1 MRKTLT
7 VVGTA
12 LSALHGV
19 AHSSDNTDKASL
31 VALALHDSDY
41 ATTLAA
47 PLNFNVRNMYA
58 SHSSHSSHASHA
70 SHSSHSSGSG
80 ASYGYTPAYT
90 PPYAPP
96 PPSTAPQGSG
106 GAATGAPL
114 ISPTKSRPSIDQ
126 LQRMIMRVQAALYA
140 HGYDP
145 GAIDGEMSLKTKEA
159 LRLFQIAHG
168 LPANAKMTTETL
180 NALGVALTP

>member
-31 VALALHDSDY
+31 AALALHDSDY

-47 PLNFNVRNMYA
+47 PLNLNVRNMYA

-106 GAATGAPL
+106 GAATDAPL

>member
-7 VVGTA
+7 IAGTA

-19 AHSSDNTDKASL
+19 AHSSDNTSKGSVAS
-31 VALALHDSDY
+31 LALHDSDY

-47 PLNFNVRNMYA
+47 PLNLNVRNMYA

-80 ASYGYTPAYT
+80 ASYRYTPAYM
-90 PPYAPP
+90 PADAPP
-96 PPSTAPQGSG
+96 PQSAAQGSG

-114 ISPTKSRPSIDQ
+114 ISPTKSRPTVDQ
-126 LQRMIMRVQAALYA
+126 LQLMIMRVQAALYA

-159 LRLFQIAHG
+159 LRLFQVARG
-168 LPANAKMTTETL
+168 LPVNGKMTTETL